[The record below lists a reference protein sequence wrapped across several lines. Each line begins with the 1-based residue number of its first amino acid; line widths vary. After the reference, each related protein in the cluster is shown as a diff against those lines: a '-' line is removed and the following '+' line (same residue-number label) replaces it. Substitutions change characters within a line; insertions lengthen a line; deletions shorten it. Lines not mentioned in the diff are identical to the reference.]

1 MRETTAEEAAKTVGP
16 DARHVGE
23 ERDTANL
30 PALQSRFATALMDR
44 SRTARIFLSSSP
56 AFRILMLGSSISMF
70 GSRISTV
77 ALPMLV
83 LHLYNSP
90 LFTGLVAFAA
100 IAPSMLVYVPAGVL
114 VDRWNPRRVMLIS
127 ELLRGL
133 TIASVV
139 FSLVRLGRHTS
150 IWFLMSAMVAEEIL
164 EIFSVLADR
173 RYLSGLME
181 RDNVKSRQAYI
192 EVRAHAVVLAG
203 RPIGPFLFAIKPI
216 LPFLADAVSFLF
228 SVGSLLV
235 VRRSD
240 EPPPESRRLPPRQLA
255 RDTLQGF
262 RWLRNDRRAWVT
274 MILMA
279 LTSLVAQALVLML
292 LAQAHSRDLS
302 TVEIGVVLG
311 ASGAGGAVGSIC
323 FKFLPDGFKR
333 FWLPIQMVAWSVA
346 LASLWLAG
354 GLPAASSAVAMFTL
368 GFTGAIG
375 NIEFG
380 TYLVANVADDM
391 IARVTAIGQV
401 LAIGACAVGP
411 VLGGYAIQRW
421 GVKGAV
427 EILFVT
433 VLLLACFS
441 LLMPEVSQ
449 KIRPA
454 FRSVWRIAAHVQP
467 QMISPRE
474 LAIVPR
480 PTEDP
485 VPVVLRGE
493 VLDLSSSRLAQVPPG
508 GHEFSLESRVASSG

>member
-1 MRETTAEEAAKTVGP
+1 MAEASAGKAATTVGP
-16 DARHVGE
+16 DASRADGE
-23 ERDTANL
+23 WSMAHL
-30 PALQSRFATALMDR
+30 PVLRRLAGK
-44 SRTARIFLSSSP
+44 SRTARALLSSSP
-56 AFRILMLGSSISMF
+56 AFRVLMVGSSISMF

-77 ALPMLV
+77 AFPMLV

-90 LFTGLVAFAA
+90 FFTGLVAFAA
-100 IAPSMLVYVPAGVL
+100 IAPSMLIYVPAGVL

-150 IWFLMSAMVAEEIL
+150 IWFLMSAMVAEEML

-181 RDNVKSRQAYI
+181 GDNMTSRQSYI
-192 EVRAHAVVLAG
+192 EVRTHAVILAG
-203 RPIGPFLFAIKPI
+203 RPIGPLLFAIRPI

-240 EPPPESRRLPPRQLA
+240 EPPRESRRIPPRQLA
-255 RDTLQGF
+255 GDIVQGF
-262 RWLRNDRRAWVT
+262 RWLRNDRRSWVT

-279 LTSLVAQALVLML
+279 VTSLVAQALILML
-292 LAQAHSRDLS
+292 LVQAHARDLS
-302 TVEIGVVLG
+302 TVEIGVVLA
-311 ASGAGGAVGSIC
+311 ASGVGGAVGSFS
-323 FKFLPDGFKR
+323 FKFLPDEFKR
-333 FWLPIQMVAWSVA
+333 FWLPIQLVAWSVA

-354 GLPAASSAVAMFTL
+354 GLPAAWSAVAMFTL

-380 TYLVANVADDM
+380 TYLVANVEGDM

-401 LAIGACAVGP
+401 FAIGASAVGP
-411 VLGGYAIQRW
+411 VLGGYAIERW

-427 EILFVT
+427 EILFVM
-433 VLLLACFS
+433 VAALAFFS
-441 LLMPEVSQ
+441 LLMPEFTQ
-449 KIRPA
+449 KIVS
-454 FRSVWRIAAHVQP
+454 FF
-467 QMISPRE
+467 
-474 LAIVPR
+474 
-480 PTEDP
+480 
-485 VPVVLRGE
+485 
-493 VLDLSSSRLAQVPPG
+493 RLAQRIPLHVNSLPADLPG
-508 GHEFSLESRVASSG
+508 TMPNLASGRLGQVLGKWAQVLFGKPGRFTWVKNGRP

>member
-1 MRETTAEEAAKTVGP
+1 MRETTGEEAAKTVGS
-16 DARHVGE
+16 DTRRVGE
-23 ERDTANL
+23 ERDMAHL
-30 PALQSRFATALMDR
+30 PVLQRLAGK
-44 SRTARIFLSSSP
+44 SRTARALLSSSP

-77 ALPMLV
+77 AFPMLV

-90 LFTGLVAFAA
+90 FFTGLVAFAA
-100 IAPSMLVYVPAGVL
+100 IAPSMLIYVPAGVL

-127 ELLRGL
+127 ELLRGV

-139 FSLVRLGRHTS
+139 FSLIRFERHTS
-150 IWFLMSAMVAEEIL
+150 IWFLISAMVAEEIL

-181 RDNVKSRQAYI
+181 RDNMTSRQSYI
-192 EVRAHAVVLAG
+192 EVRTHAVILAG
-203 RPIGPFLFAIKPI
+203 RPIGPFLFAIRPI

-240 EPPPESRRLPPRQLA
+240 EPPRESRRIPPRQLA
-255 RDTLQGF
+255 GDIVQGF
-262 RWLRNDRRAWVT
+262 RWLRNDRRSWVT

-279 LTSLVAQALVLML
+279 VTSLVAQALILML
-292 LAQAHSRDLS
+292 LVQAHARDLS
-302 TVEIGVVLG
+302 TVEIGVVLA
-311 ASGAGGAVGSIC
+311 ASGAGGAVGSIS
-323 FKFLPDGFKR
+323 FRFLPDGFKR

-354 GLPAASSAVAMFTL
+354 GLPAAWSVVAMFTL
-368 GFTGAIG
+368 GFTGAVG

-380 TYLVANVADDM
+380 TYLVANVDDDM

-411 VLGGYAIQRW
+411 VLGGYAIERW

-427 EILFVT
+427 EILFVMV
-433 VLLLACFS
+433 VLLAFFS
-441 LLMPEVSQ
+441 LLMPEVTQ
-449 KIRPA
+449 KIVPFFRLARRIPLRVHSAPA
-454 FRSVWRIAAHVQP
+454 
-467 QMISPRE
+467 
-474 LAIVPR
+474 
-480 PTEDP
+480 D
-485 VPVVLRGE
+485 LRDAMPN
-493 VLDLSSSRLAQVPPG
+493 LTSSRLRQVLSKWTQVFLGKPG
-508 GHEFSLESRVASSG
+508 SFT

>member
-1 MRETTAEEAAKTVGP
+1 MAEASAEEAAKTAGP
-16 DARHVGE
+16 DASRADGE
-23 ERDTANL
+23 WSMAHL
-30 PALQSRFATALMDR
+30 PVLRRLAGK
-44 SRTARIFLSSSP
+44 SRTARALLSSSP
-56 AFRILMLGSSISMF
+56 AFRVLMVGSSISMF

-77 ALPMLV
+77 AFPMLV

-90 LFTGLVAFAA
+90 FFTGLVAFAA

-114 VDRWNPRRVMLIS
+114 VDRLNPRRVMLTS

-139 FSLVRLGRHTS
+139 FSLVKLGRHTS
-150 IWFLMSAMVAEEIL
+150 IWFLISAMVLEEIL

-181 RDNVKSRQAYI
+181 RENMTSRQSYI
-192 EVRAHAVVLAG
+192 EVRSHAVILAG
-203 RPIGPFLFAIKPI
+203 RPIGPFLFAIRPI
-216 LPFLADAVSFLF
+216 LPFLADAISFLF
-228 SVGSLLV
+228 SFGSLLV

-240 EPPPESRRLPPRQLA
+240 EPPRKSRRLPLRELA
-255 RDTLQGF
+255 SDSAQGF
-262 RWLRNDRRAWVT
+262 RWLRGDRRAWVT

-279 LTSLVAQALVLML
+279 VTSLVAQALILML
-292 LAQAHSRDLS
+292 LAQAHAKDLS
-302 TVEIGVVLG
+302 TVEIGVVLA
-311 ASGAGGAVGSIC
+311 ASGAGGAVGSIS
-323 FKFLPDGFKR
+323 FKFLPGEFKR

-354 GLPAASSAVAMFTL
+354 GLPAAWSILAMFTL

-380 TYLVANVADDM
+380 TYLVANVDDDM

-427 EILFVT
+427 EILFII
-433 VLLLACFS
+433 VLLLAFFS

-449 KIRPA
+449 KIAVFFRLAWRNPLRVPGVPA
-454 FRSVWRIAAHVQP
+454 
-467 QMISPRE
+467 
-474 LAIVPR
+474 
-480 PTEDP
+480 
-485 VPVVLRGE
+485 
-493 VLDLSSSRLAQVPPG
+493 DLSGAMPNQASSRLGQVLGKRARIRFGRLRSFIWVRNGRP
-508 GHEFSLESRVASSG
+508 

>member
-1 MRETTAEEAAKTVGP
+1 MRWYW
-16 DARHVGE
+16 
-23 ERDTANL
+23 
-30 PALQSRFATALMDR
+30 PADR
-44 SRTARIFLSSSP
+44 SGHFCSRLSRSSLFLRTR
-56 AFRILMLGSSISMF
+56 FR
-70 GSRISTV
+70 
-77 ALPMLV
+77 
-83 LHLYNSP
+83 
-90 LFTGLVAFAA
+90 
-100 IAPSMLVYVPAGVL
+100 
-114 VDRWNPRRVMLIS
+114 
-127 ELLRGL
+127 
-133 TIASVV
+133 
-139 FSLVRLGRHTS
+139 
-150 IWFLMSAMVAEEIL
+150 
-164 EIFSVLADR
+164 
-173 RYLSGLME
+173 
-181 RDNVKSRQAYI
+181 
-192 EVRAHAVVLAG
+192 
-203 RPIGPFLFAIKPI
+203 
-216 LPFLADAVSFLF
+216 SFF

-433 VLLLACFS
+433 VLLLAFFS

-474 LAIVPR
+474 LTIVPR
-480 PTEDP
+480 STEDP
-485 VPVVLRGE
+485 VPAVLRGE
-493 VLDLSSSRLAQVPPG
+493 VLDLSSSRLAQVPPS